1 MPGALDVARERGH
14 SRGGGSVTAVGWVG
28 GAPATSGRHGS
39 EEVGRWAMT
48 LFLVNEATLFACLIS
63 SYFYLALVNPTWP
76 PAGVERP
83 SLGIPG
89 VMTGLL
95 LSSSAVLAFA
105 ERGFTAGRRGRYR
118 AGVFVTVVLG
128 AAFLVLQGVEY
139 SDKLRRLSPS
149 QNSYASLFF
158 TITGLHGA
166 HVAFGILFLLWALL
180 RELRNTARPP
190 RSLAISNASWYWH
203 FVDGVWLVIVTSL
216 YLSPR
221 WS

>member
-1 MPGALDVARERGH
+1 M
-14 SRGGGSVTAVGWVG
+14 TAVGWVS
-28 GAPATSGRHGS
+28 GATMVSGRRGS

-48 LFLVNEATLFACLIS
+48 LFLINEGTLFACLLS

-76 PAGVERP
+76 PPGVERP
-83 SLGIPG
+83 SLAIPS

-95 LSSSAVLAFA
+95 LSSSAVLVFA
-105 ERGFTAGRRGRYR
+105 ERGFAAGRRRRYR
-118 AGVFVTVVLG
+118 AGVLITVALG

-139 SDKLRRLSPS
+139 ADKLRRLSPS

-166 HVAFGILFLLWALL
+166 HVAFGLLFLLWALL
-180 RELRNTARPP
+180 REVRNTARPP
-190 RSLAISNASWYWH
+190 RSLAVSNASWYWH

-216 YLSPR
+216 YLSPH